1 MLQRNTRIDTKVQV
15 YCDAVLT
22 SLLYGSGTWT
32 LYRRHIKK
40 LENFHLRRL
49 RRISTPN
56 GRIEYQTPLSLISV
70 TTPASSR
77 CCSELSFVGVAMS
90 VACQMSVGLYPTSKC
105 QTSVTSTELVS
116 GRNNSFVSV
125 SEPVKLTIRN
135 GKNWQLTDTTG
146 GTCAATQ

>member
-15 YCDAVLT
+15 YCAAVLT

-70 TTPASSR
+70 TSPASSR

-90 VACQMSVGLYPTSKC
+90 VACQMSIHP
-105 QTSVTSTELVS
+105 STCYTANFQMSNVIQVVS
-116 GRNNSFVSV
+116 RRDIKTSFVSV
-125 SEPVKLTIRN
+125 SEPVKLTM
-135 GKNWQLTDTTG
+135 
-146 GTCAATQ
+146 